1 MYYMWGKPVEC
12 MHKHTH
18 ITKKLTEILKDNSLH
33 LYLLTVDN
41 NESRIILNNESKFTA
56 ELQQYV
62 NHKECILS
70 SK

>member
-1 MYYMWGKPVEC
+1 